1 MVNKETKRELETK
14 NLCFL
19 YQYEEVKQVLTPA
32 PFVSFCSARTPMGH
46 LVRAKVYAVE
56 ERD

>member
-32 PFVSFCSARTPMGH
+32 PFV
-46 LVRAKVYAVE
+46 
-56 ERD
+56 